1 MYDDEDRGKLNIEK
15 YKILAILPNNQE
27 LQGDIST
34 VKIYSSDVD
43 GIDWLYSGL
52 EGFLALVVD
61 YSIKTK
67 YICLYDPTNYQKV
80 FQYELYKG
88 FEKFFE
94 PLAPDFRSFEIETGF
109 IGLQFEKIEEAMNF
123 EMTLKKISSMKNLF
137 SKAVLKEDQKELKN
151 KKELAM
157 NYAKKLKENLGEKDS
172 KYDENYA
179 EDGTQICK
187 HKNFKVLNNI
197 SYDKKLKKFKFG
209 KISDELKEMFV
220 SFGIKKKDL
229 ESDMDFAFTL
239 FKRVIVVLGSENKLK
254 NTSLDSIVHTFLPPD
269 EREKLRRQ
277 EELAE
282 AKLNAK
288 RNDQI
293 KKKQQQ
299 APKIQAKV
307 YQNRRPPAAK
317 SGSVPLAPPPPPP
330 PPPPPSVPTAVPKPR
345 MSAVITAKPPPSAPV
360 LDKQTLLQNV
370 KLTKVVKKE
379 ENKEKNI
386 AGNNKNFLQN
396 ALSIAIQNRRNNLHM
411 HDDENNDDED
421 DDDWDP

>member
-1 MYDDEDRGKLNIEK
+1 MYDDEDKGNLNIEK

-52 EGFLALVVD
+52 EGFLGLVVD

-94 PLAPDFRSFEIETGF
+94 KLAPDFRSFEIENGF
-109 IGLQFEKIEEAMNF
+109 IGLKFEKIEEAMNF

-137 SKAVLKEDQKELKN
+137 SKAVIKEDQKELKN

-157 NYAKKLKENLGEKDS
+157 TYAKKLRENLGEKDN
-172 KYDENYA
+172 KYDENYV

-197 SYDKKLKKFKFG
+197 SYDKQLKKFKFG

-220 SFGIKKKDL
+220 SFGIKKKYL

-239 FKRVIVVLGSENKLK
+239 FKRVIVLLGSENKLK

-269 EREKLRRQ
+269 EREQLRRQ

-282 AKLNAK
+282 AKLNLK
-288 RNDQI
+288 RYDQI
-293 KKKQQQ
+293 KKKQNK
-299 APKIQAKV
+299 APNIQAKA
-307 YQNRRPPAAK
+307 RKPPAAK
-317 SGSVPLAPPPPPP
+317 RGSVPLSIPLP
-330 PPPPPSVPTAVPKPR
+330 PPPPPSVPKAVPKVR
-345 MSAVITAKPPPSAPV
+345 MSVDITKSTSSVSPV
-360 LDKQTLLQNV
+360 VDKETLLKNV
-370 KLTKVVKKE
+370 KLNKVIKE
-379 ENKEKNI
+379 ENKDKNI
-386 AGNNKNFLQN
+386 TGNNKNSLQN
-396 ALSIAIQNRRNNLHM
+396 ALLYAIEIRKKYLHL
-411 HDDENNDDED
+411 HDDDNNDEDED
-421 DDDWDP
+421 DDDWDKE

>member
-1 MYDDEDRGKLNIEK
+1 MFDDEDKGKLNIEK

-94 PLAPDFRSFEIETGF
+94 KLAPDFRSFEIETGF
-109 IGLQFEKIEEAMNF
+109 IGLQFEKTEEAMNF
-123 EMTLKKISSMKNLF
+123 EMTLKKITSMKNLF
-137 SKAVLKEDQKELKN
+137 SKAVIKEDQKELKN

-157 NYAKKLKENLGEKDS
+157 NYAKKLKANFGEKDS

-179 EDGTQICK
+179 EEGTQICK

-197 SYDKKLKKFKFG
+197 SYDKQLKKFKFG

-229 ESDMDFAFTL
+229 ESDTDFAFTL

-254 NTSLDSIVHTFLPPD
+254 NTSLDSIAHTFLPPD

-299 APKIQAKV
+299 APKIQAKATPF
-307 YQNRRPPAAK
+307 RRPPAAK
-317 SGSVPLAPPPPPP
+317 RGSVPLAPPPPPP

-345 MSAVITAKPPPSAPV
+345 MSVDITKTPSSVSPIT
-360 LDKQTLLQNV
+360 DKQTLLTNV
-370 KLTKVVKKE
+370 KLKKVVKE
-379 ENKEKNI
+379 ENKDKNI

-411 HDDENNDDED
+411 HDDDNNDDDED
-421 DDDWDP
+421 DDDWDS

>member
-1 MYDDEDRGKLNIEK
+1 MYDDEDKGNLNIEK

-52 EGFLALVVD
+52 EGFLGLVVD

-94 PLAPDFRSFEIETGF
+94 KLAPDFRSFEIENGF
-109 IGLQFEKIEEAMNF
+109 IGLKFEKIEEAMNF

-137 SKAVLKEDQKELKN
+137 SKAVIKEDQKELKN

-157 NYAKKLKENLGEKDS
+157 TYAKKLKANFGEKDS

-197 SYDKKLKKFKFG
+197 SYDKQLKKFKFG

-220 SFGIKKKDL
+220 SFGIKKKYL

-239 FKRVIVVLGSENKLK
+239 FKRVIVLLGSENKLK

-269 EREKLRRQ
+269 EREQLRRQ

-282 AKLNAK
+282 AKLNLK
-288 RNDQI
+288 RYDQI
-293 KKKQQQ
+293 KKKQNK
-299 APKIQAKV
+299 APNIQAKA
-307 YQNRRPPAAK
+307 RKPPAAK
-317 SGSVPLAPPPPPP
+317 RGSVPLSIPLP
-330 PPPPPSVPTAVPKPR
+330 PPPPPSVPKAVPKVR
-345 MSAVITAKPPPSAPV
+345 MSVDITKSTSSVSPV
-360 LDKQTLLQNV
+360 VDKETLLKNV
-370 KLTKVVKKE
+370 KLNKVIKE
-379 ENKEKNI
+379 ENKDKNI
-386 AGNNKNFLQN
+386 TGNNKNSLQN
-396 ALSIAIQNRRNNLHM
+396 ALSYAIEIRKKYLHL
-411 HDDENNDDED
+411 HDDDNNDEDED
-421 DDDWDP
+421 DDDWDKE

>member
-1 MYDDEDRGKLNIEK
+1 
-15 YKILAILPNNQE
+15 
-27 LQGDIST
+27 
-34 VKIYSSDVD
+34 
-43 GIDWLYSGL
+43 
-52 EGFLALVVD
+52 
-61 YSIKTK
+61 
-67 YICLYDPTNYQKV
+67 
-80 FQYELYKG
+80 
-88 FEKFFE
+88 
-94 PLAPDFRSFEIETGF
+94 
-109 IGLQFEKIEEAMNF
+109 
-123 EMTLKKISSMKNLF
+123 
-137 SKAVLKEDQKELKN
+137 
-151 KKELAM
+151 M

-317 SGSVPLAPPPPPP
+317 RGSVPLAPPPPPP

-345 MSAVITAKPPPSAPV
+345 MSADISAKPPSSAPI

-379 ENKEKNI
+379 ENKDKNI
-386 AGNNKNFLQN
+386 AGNNKNFLQD
-396 ALSIAIQNRRNNLHM
+396 ALSMAIQARRNNLHM
-411 HDDENNDDED
+411 HDDDNNDEDED
-421 DDDWDP
+421 DDDWDS